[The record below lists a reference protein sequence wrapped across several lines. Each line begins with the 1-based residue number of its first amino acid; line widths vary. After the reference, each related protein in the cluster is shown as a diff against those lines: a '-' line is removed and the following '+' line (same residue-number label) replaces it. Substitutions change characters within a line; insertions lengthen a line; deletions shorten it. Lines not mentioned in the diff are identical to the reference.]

1 MYRVFIGD
9 HLSFTCMRETVVKS
23 VVPVSPSAFSQRHSL
38 GDVVYFFLCYYNMQ
52 HMQMYCLVLQKGRQ
66 SSVHVDKNVWWL
78 DLTINNLHGL

>member
-1 MYRVFIGD
+1 MHERNCSKERSACVTFSVF
-9 HLSFTCMRETVVKS
+9 
-23 VVPVSPSAFSQRHSL
+23 ARHSL